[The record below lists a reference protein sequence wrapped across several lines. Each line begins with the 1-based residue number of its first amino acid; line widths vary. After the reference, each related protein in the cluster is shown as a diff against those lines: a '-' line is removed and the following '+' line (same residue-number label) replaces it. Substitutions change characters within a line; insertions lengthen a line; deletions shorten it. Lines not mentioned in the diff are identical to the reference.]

1 MVQLIHLCI
10 PLPDPR
16 TFKSSV
22 LLFKDHACLLYTS
35 IALSHPDISIRFIQ
49 NNQNKLYTSGNN
61 NLKDL
66 IYTVFGREITANL
79 LEVSASCPGVTI
91 TGYIGKPVI
100 ARSNRNYENYFVN
113 GRYVRSNILS
123 KAIEEAYKPFM
134 MQHKY
139 PFTMLHFQIDPQ
151 TLDVNVHPTKMEL
164 RFSDGELDVY
174 KRQVISCK
182 AEAVHPP
189 GYFRRGIFQDGC
201 GKGGKLY

>member
-1 MVQLIHLCI
+1 MA
-10 PLPDPR
+10 
-16 TFKSSV
+16 SV
-22 LLFKDHACLLYTS
+22 VEK

-123 KAIEEAYKPFM
+123 KAIEEAYKAIYDAAQISFYHAAFPDRSPDTGC
-134 MQHKY
+134 KCTSY
-139 PFTMLHFQIDPQ
+139 ENGTSFQ
-151 TLDVNVHPTKMEL
+151 
-164 RFSDGELDVY
+164 RWGVY
-174 KRQVISCK
+174 LQ
-182 AEAVHPP
+182 P
-189 GYFRRGIFQDGC
+189 GYECSGEC
-201 GKGGKLY
+201 LSS